1 MATNGG
7 PNIIQNGLA
16 INLDGGNPKS
26 YPGSGTTWTDPVAGN
41 NFSLINGPVF
51 DSGNRGTLNFDG
63 SNDYAEISYTGDFT
77 TNSYTYMFFSKS
89 DIVGS
94 RTTLVGFSD
103 SSAPSGTHAYY
114 CHNLQHWN
122 GVNDRMVSF
131 SSTGTSYQ
139 SFSSDTGLTITDW
152 NFYCIAITPTNIK
165 FVTNST
171 VQHDSSSPTARNNF
185 DKIWLGTRRSGYD
198 QQFNGKIANFMLYE
212 RELSTAEILQNYN
225 ALKSRFGL

>member
-7 PNIIQNGLA
+7 PNIIEEGLV
-16 INLDGGNPKS
+16 INLDGGNSKS
-26 YPGSGTTWTDPVAGN
+26 YPGSGTTWTDPVGGN
-41 NFSLINGPVF
+41 NFTLINSPTF
-51 DSGNRGTLNFDG
+51 DLNNKGSLNFDG
-63 SNDYAEISYTGDFT
+63 SNDYAEISYTGDFS
-77 TNSYTYMFFSKS
+77 TNSYTYMLFSKS

-103 SSAPSGTHAYY
+103 SAASGGTHAYY

-131 SSTGTSYQ
+131 LSTGGGYQ

-152 NFYCIAITPTNIK
+152 NFYCIVITPSNIK
-165 FVTNST
+165 FITNST
-171 VQHDSSSPTARNNF
+171 VQYDSGSPTARNNF
-185 DKIWLGTRRSGYD
+185 DKIWLATRRSGAD

-212 RELSTAEILQNYN
+212 KELTTTEVLQNYN
-225 ALKSRFGL
+225 ALKGRFGL